1 MTRGGAVL
9 LALDSG
15 TSVCKAVAFDAGG
28 RVVADASR
36 RNAYACTPDGGAE
49 QDMART
55 WEDAAAV
62 LAELSARLEGREV
75 LALAVTG
82 QGDGTWLVDAEGEPV
97 GPALLWL
104 DGRAGAIVEAIR
116 ATPAARAAFAHTG
129 TGLAACQQSAQLLW
143 LAERRPEALARA
155 AAAMHCK
162 DWLFVRLTGEL
173 ATDPSEACFTFGSW
187 RERAYRAEVA
197 EALGLRDFA
206 RLLPPILD
214 GTREAR
220 PLSAGAARRTGLREG
235 LPVVPGYVD
244 VVCSALGGGLYGVG
258 EAGVSLLGS
267 TGMHM
272 RLAAGPEAV
281 APCEADMTGYCMAFP
296 APGHTL
302 QAQSNMAATLNLDW
316 LIGVAQEAARLAGAV
331 EPDRAA
337 MIAALDRAAAA
348 ARPGAALYHPF
359 ISTAGE
365 RGPFTDP
372 HARAAFLGLDS
383 GVGLGGLA
391 RGICEGLGFA
401 ARDCYLAAG
410 GVPAEVRVAGGAA
423 RSATVRAVL
432 AACLDRPVRAVAQP
446 EAGAAGAAMIAA
458 VNLGLFPDMA
468 ACARAWVAPLLGEAE
483 PPDPA
488 LAAAYARL
496 FPLYRESYAALR
508 GWWRRL
514 HAARGEGADG
524 RAA

>member
-1 MTRGGAVL
+1 MSGAVL

-15 TSVCKAVAFDAGG
+15 TSVCKAVAFDREG
-28 RVVADASR
+28 RVVATASR
-36 RNAYACTPDGGAE
+36 RNAYECLPGGGAE
-49 QDMART
+49 QDMVRT

-62 LAELSARLEGREV
+62 LAELAARLKGREV

-82 QGDGTWLVDAEGEPV
+82 QGDGTWLVDAAGEPV

-104 DGRAGAIVEAIR
+104 DGRAGAIVDALR
-116 ATPAARAAFAHTG
+116 GMPAARAAFAHTG

-143 LAERRPEALARA
+143 LAQRRPGMLQRA
-155 AAAMHCK
+155 AVAMHCK
-162 DWLFVRLTGEL
+162 DWLFLRLTGVA
-173 ATDPSEACFTFGSW
+173 ATDPSEACFTFGAW
-187 RERAYRAEVA
+187 RDRAYRLEVA
-197 EALGLRDFA
+197 EALGLGGFA
-206 RLLPPILD
+206 RLQPPILD

-220 PLSAGAARRTGLREG
+220 PLTAEAARRIGLPAG

-267 TGMHM
+267 TGMHL

-281 APCEADMTGYCMAFP
+281 RPCAEDMTGYCMAFP
-296 APGHTL
+296 VPGHTL
-302 QAQSNMAATLNLDW
+302 QAQSNMAATLNIDW
-316 LIGVAQEAARLAGAV
+316 LLGLAAEAASLGGGA
-331 EPDRAA
+331 PDRAA
-337 MIAALDRAAAA
+337 LLAALDRAAAG
-348 ARPGAALYHPF
+348 ARPGGTMFHPF

-372 HARAAFLGLDS
+372 HARAAFLGLDTS
-383 GVGLGGLA
+383 IGLGGLM
-391 RGICEGLGFA
+391 RGVYEGLGFA

-423 RSATVRAVL
+423 RSATMRAVL
-432 AACLDRPVRAVAQP
+432 AACLDRPVRVVAQP

-458 VNLGLFPDMA
+458 VHLGLFADMA
-468 ACARAWVAPLLGEAE
+468 DCARAWVAPLLGEAE

-488 LAAAYARL
+488 LAARYAAL
-496 FPLYRESYAALR
+496 FPLYRESCAGLR
-508 GWWRRL
+508 GWWRGLHQAREEADG
-514 HAARGEGADG
+514 HAA
-524 RAA
+524 